1 MRQRNFPIEVF
12 RKRLQVHV
20 RGVHV
25 VVNIVKRFPRDVA
38 VRHHHGFQ
46 PVRFR
51 FFANIHNVF
60 APNRRLVVGE
70 RHGCAIVF
78 SREQRNF
85 FRQNGLRM
93 NLIVARFGDV
103 PVLAKKAAHV
113 AAGGSHAEDARA
125 GKKMIERFFF
135 DRIDLQ
141 RRGRTVTE
149 AEKFSAAI
157 HADKTETGLPVMD
170 AAMTRA
176 KETVN
181 ARASAYL
188 RIRF

>member
-1 MRQRNFPIEVF
+1 
-12 RKRLQVHV
+12 
-20 RGVHV
+20 
-25 VVNIVKRFPRDVA
+25 
-38 VRHHHGFQ
+38 
-46 PVRFR
+46 
-51 FFANIHNVF
+51 
-60 APNRRLVVGE
+60 
-70 RHGCAIVF
+70 
-78 SREQRNF
+78 
-85 FRQNGLRM
+85 M

-141 RRGRTVTE
+141 RGGRTIAE

-157 HADKTETGLPVMD
+157 HADKTEAGLPVMD

-176 KETVN
+176 KKTVN
-181 ARASAYL
+181 AIARLRFPPARFVKRFRVKRGAVFQNRELGHRFRSAL
-188 RIRF
+188 SIRFCGVANVATSDYIAWRA